1 MKYNKGDLVKY
12 YGEFMLIT
20 DVRIDNS
27 YGFSSTLYV
36 MYNLSSSHSLKYHE
50 YPTSHIDHYASELG

>member
-1 MKYNKGDLVKY
+1 MKYKKGDLIKY

-20 DVRIDNS
+20 GTKIENS

-50 YPTSHIDHYASELG
+50 YATSHIDHYASKLG